1 MAKFRLNLKEKFL
14 VIQREKCSQIVDSK
28 TVMNIQLMIF
38 PVVDRMENLKFPPQA
53 RTQKRNSFAELQ
65 GCWGH
70 YHDKKISE
78 ISQASPRK
86 MCVVLLRYR
95 VLPSEPFAVR
105 RDTSNSTENGISL
118 LIWLFRVLH
127 DIKNLRRI
135 SQALSSLP
143 NNEMCWAFTVLSH
156 PHLWKMKDLFDF
168 FSSHPN
174 PIKEERNL
182 MIPQWIPQSG
192 NPFVRLVWASYESL
206 LTASWRM
213 SDLFERCLVFSKAKW
228 V

>member
-1 MAKFRLNLKEKFL
+1 MFSNCGLKNRYEYSTDDFSCCRQNGK
-14 VIQREKCSQIVDSK
+14 S
-28 TVMNIQLMIF
+28 
-38 PVVDRMENLKFPPQA
+38 
-53 RTQKRNSFAELQ
+53 
-65 GCWGH
+65 
-70 YHDKKISE
+70 KIS
-78 ISQASPRK
+78 SASTNAKKEFFCWTSRMLRPLSWQKDIWDLSGRPRK